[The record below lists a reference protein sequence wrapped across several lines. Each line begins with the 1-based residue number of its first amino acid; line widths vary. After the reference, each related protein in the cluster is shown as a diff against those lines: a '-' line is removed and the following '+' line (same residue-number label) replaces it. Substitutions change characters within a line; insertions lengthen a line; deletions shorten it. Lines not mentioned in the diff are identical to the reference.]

1 MFFEDD
7 SRENV
12 SCGRLCIRTSH
23 KSIISEV
30 INVIVVGVSYK
41 VRIREVG
48 IWSIDIQKQK
58 EESDSNLSMNESDEV
73 DMHDDLDI
81 LEEENATKMSN
92 TKLNEGD
99 ASTNDSE
106 LGSCPPGCATS
117 FGNMYVN
124 ENKKVKPHKEETSKN
139 CKETIQDID
148 DVSIKDNMCQEYNGT
163 QNNVRPEE
171 ENATKMSNTKLNEG
185 DASTNDS
192 ELGSCPPRCATSFG
206 SKRRIKSVSSSSD

>member
-23 KSIISEV
+23 KSIILEV
-30 INVIVVGVSYK
+30 INVIVAGVSYK

-48 IWSIDIQKQK
+48 IWSIDIQRQK

-73 DMHDDLDI
+73 DMHDDLD
-81 LEEENATKMSN
+81 
-92 TKLNEGD
+92 
-99 ASTNDSE
+99 
-106 LGSCPPGCATS
+106 
-117 FGNMYVN
+117 MYVN

-171 ENATKMSNTKLNEG
+171 ENATKMSNTKLNEK

-192 ELGSCPPRCATSFG
+192 ELGSCPPGFEFLKHDKKDG
-206 SKRRIKSVSSSSD
+206 S